1 MRVSLPKDAGRQL
14 SVEWPLGFGIPLG
27 WVLGELLSSSG
38 GDGSTVRA
46 WARAFVQRGL
56 SRTCLGARLG
66 SRGGIGQGAWG
77 SRGRS
82 MLLSSAARMRRGSP
96 STDRVNAEHRML
108 LFLSPRW
115 VCSSLHVSGLPK
127 GSQRGWLEHVVQLGW
142 VKNRMCSRL
151 CAVLSV
157 AVPPA
162 EPCKKLQARFPLPS
176 FLPAVSAH
184 TAAIIG
190 GVQHAE
196 PSASK
201 LFKAPPASCTPLH
214 TVDTWFPGWD
224 PSPPRPP
231 RLLPSIPF
239 HFSSSVSLGWA
250 KGGVF
255 SPSDTGTPLEP
266 IEPLCSRS
274 FPLRNPWPL
283 SLAGLLC

>member
-66 SRGGIGQGAWG
+66 SRGGNGQGAWG

-162 EPCKKLQARFPLPS
+162 EPCKKAPGKVSSS
-176 FLPAVSAH
+176 FLPPSGLCSHSCNYWWGSACR
-184 TAAIIG
+184 A
-190 GVQHAE
+190 QC
-196 PSASK
+196 
-201 LFKAPPASCTPLH
+201 FKALQSSSSFFYSLAHCRHLVPRLGPL
-214 TVDTWFPGWD
+214 
-224 PSPPRPP
+224 PPRPP
-231 RLLPSIPF
+231 QASSKHPIPF
-239 HFSSSVSLGWA
+239 FFLCKPGLGQRGRFFSLRYR
-250 KGGVF
+250 
-255 SPSDTGTPLEP
+255 DTSGTNRAPLQ
-266 IEPLCSRS
+266 
-274 FPLRNPWPL
+274 
-283 SLAGLLC
+283 

>member
-115 VCSSLHVSGLPK
+115 ACSSLHVSGLPK

-224 PSPPRPP
+224 PSPPPP
-231 RLLPSIPF
+231 PQASSKHPIPF
-239 HFSSSVSLGWA
+239 FFLCKPGLGQRGRFFSLRHR
-250 KGGVF
+250 
-255 SPSDTGTPLEP
+255 DTSGTNRAPLQ
-266 IEPLCSRS
+266 
-274 FPLRNPWPL
+274 
-283 SLAGLLC
+283 